1 MLGVE
6 VIDDE
11 GEQQPL
17 PGRPGRRYCSLWRQ
31 WADRLAEYVG
41 DAYPLA
47 RRVGAAAGAAM
58 NAAYSPTDAY
68 EFGLDRVLAAL
79 ADLRPAGAN
88 RSGPAGVGGPSGPG
102 EEIG

>member
-1 MLGVE
+1 MLDFVRASARAL
-6 VIDDE
+6 
-11 GEQQPL
+11 L
-17 PGRPGRRYCSLWRQ
+17 PRPPAADTAALWRQ

-58 NAAYSPTDAY
+58 NAAYSPTHAY

-79 ADLRPAGAN
+79 ADLRPARAN